1 MKLSRVGI
9 PSLRPF
15 LFLIAST
22 IWFALAPTSRG
33 SPLIY
38 SQWSKTHWGKAL
50 PDVAALKVWVK
61 PKDSPTGRYAF
72 MFTSGVPA
80 IGSSLITIPLLWVK
94 VW

>member
-1 MKLSRVGI
+1 
-9 PSLRPF
+9 LRPF

-50 PDVAALKVWVK
+50 PEVAALKV
-61 PKDSPTGRYAF
+61 
-72 MFTSGVPA
+72 
-80 IGSSLITIPLLWVK
+80 
-94 VW
+94 